1 MSAGRCISAL
11 DLVRAA
17 VVGLLIWGT
26 NACDRQTPPSVNEA
40 TKTEST
46 PRARSVETTRTANP
60 AWTLGDELLSEG
72 AARAAAF
79 DKAINRLLDTPN
91 IDNLEQAQQTWRE
104 TAAALE
110 QFHLFSRLGAVAP
123 QDFQRLVDLQYNL
136 TAWPI
141 QPGYLDAYGDH
152 PYSGIVFDVGMP
164 LTAEALR
171 EQHGMTDNSDAALG
185 VYAIE
190 FILFGEQNNRG
201 PLLFQPITAL
211 NEQYKE
217 DGYTSVEELP
227 RNRRRE
233 LLRLQAQVLAE
244 DVKRLQQEWASNQAG
259 QLRYKFES
267 LPLAQQTDLLR
278 KAALALATEQLVT
291 VANQGPA
298 GSMDLWPGQQLA
310 DRFAA
315 QLRGLARLNAKV
327 GVSEQAEAA
336 TAKCL
341 GGLDEINRLPPLN
354 AQGLPAKVN
363 WRDTYAN
370 LRDLIKALN
379 PTPADNSSDSSTSAA
394 DL

>member
-1 MSAGRCISAL
+1 MFAGHCISAL
-11 DLVRAA
+11 GLVRAT
-17 VVGLLIWGT
+17 VIGVLICGT
-26 NACDRQTPPSVNEA
+26 NACDRQNPPPPDVA
-40 TKTEST
+40 AKTESA
-46 PRARSVETTRTANP
+46 PRARAAEATRTENP
-60 AWTLGDELLSEG
+60 AWPLGDEMLSEG
-72 AARAAAF
+72 AARATAF
-79 DKAINRLLDTPN
+79 DKAINRLLDAPN
-91 IDNLEQAQQTWRE
+91 IENLEQAQQTWRE
-104 TAAALE
+104 IAAALE
-110 QFHLFSRLGAVAP
+110 QLHLFSRLGAVAP
-123 QDFQRLVDLQYNL
+123 QDFQKLVDLQYNL

-211 NEQYKE
+211 NDQYKE

-233 LLRLQAQVLAE
+233 LLRLQAQLLAE
-244 DVKRLQQEWASNQAG
+244 DVQQLQQEWANNQTG
-259 QLRYKFES
+259 QLKHKFE
-267 LPLAQQTDLLR
+267 LLTPEQQTDLLR

-298 GSMDLWPGQQLA
+298 GGMDLWLGQQLA

-315 QLRGLARLNAKV
+315 QLNGLARLNAQL
-327 GVSEQAEAA
+327 GLSDQAAA
-336 TAKCL
+336 AITKCL
-341 GGLDEINRLPPLN
+341 SGLDEINRLPPLN
-354 AQGLPAKVN
+354 PQGLPSKVN
-363 WRDTYAN
+363 WSDTYSN

-379 PTPADNSSDSSTSAA
+379 PAPLDNGSESAA
-394 DL
+394 NL

>member
-1 MSAGRCISAL
+1 MSTGRCISAI
-11 DLVRAA
+11 
-17 VVGLLIWGT
+17 GLFRTLLIGVLIWGI
-26 NACDRQTPPSVNEA
+26 NACDQPSPLPTGGVA
-40 TKTEST
+40 KTESA
-46 PRARSVETTRTANP
+46 ARSRVAEATRTANP
-60 AWTLGDELLSEG
+60 AWPLGEELLSEG
-72 AARAAAF
+72 TARATAF
-79 DKAINRLLDTPN
+79 NKAINRLLDSPN
-91 IDNLEQAQQTWRE
+91 IEHLEQAQQTWRE

-110 QFHLFSRLGAVAP
+110 QFHLFSRLGVVAP
-123 QDFQRLVDLQYNL
+123 QDFQKLVDLQYNL

-141 QPGYLDAYGDH
+141 QPGYLDSYGEH

-211 NEQYKE
+211 NDQYKE
-217 DGYTSVEELP
+217 DGYSSVDELP

-233 LLRLQAQVLAE
+233 LLRLQAQLLVE
-244 DVKRLQQEWASNQAG
+244 DVMRLQQEWTGNQAG
-259 QLRYKFES
+259 QLRYKFE
-267 LPLAQQTDLLR
+267 LLTPTQQADLLR
-278 KAALALATEQLVT
+278 KASLAMATEQLVT

-315 QLRGLARLNAKV
+315 QLHGLARLNTQVKL
-327 GVSEQAEAA
+327 SDQAAVA
-336 TAKCL
+336 ITKCL

-354 AQGLPAKVN
+354 PQGLPSKVN
-363 WRDTYAN
+363 WSDTYGH

-379 PTPADNSSDSSTSAA
+379 PAPADNSSELPFSSA